1 MLRSRTF
8 LYFLIGISLLIALVF
23 GGYYLY
29 NTYRVR
35 TVVIAT
41 NEEGSQSYIMMD
53 ALAKA
58 VQQRDSRIKVKI
70 VQTAG
75 SADIMKL
82 LESHQADFGTAQLDA
97 ELPDQVQTV
106 ALLYPQAFHMIV
118 PAASDIW
125 SPADLRGKKIA
136 TSSKSGGGYKSVF
149 ELLAY
154 YGLSPEDVEV
164 IPFEDGD
171 LRDAA
176 FING

>member
-58 VQQRDSRIKVKI
+58 VQQRDSR
-70 VQTAG
+70 
-75 SADIMKL
+75 
-82 LESHQADFGTAQLDA
+82 
-97 ELPDQVQTV
+97 
-106 ALLYPQAFHMIV
+106 
-118 PAASDIW
+118 
-125 SPADLRGKKIA
+125 
-136 TSSKSGGGYKSVF
+136 
-149 ELLAY
+149 
-154 YGLSPEDVEV
+154 
-164 IPFEDGD
+164 
-171 LRDAA
+171 
-176 FING
+176 